1 MSRRSQRKACIQ
13 SQDDLRQDITG
24 HLEDRATHAL
34 CKRAIEKSNAL
45 AHQVNELVVRNG
57 LVIEDAS
64 SQDTTIGQNTLLTL
78 RTQVGRQRCTDGG
91 IELAFTLSENT
102 MSRICISIY
111 SARRVI
117 RQTPT
122 AVGRAR
128 TSGSS
133 GGPMMQRYMRLS
145 TACQS
150 LKARTR

>member
-1 MSRRSQRKACIQ
+1 M
-13 SQDDLRQDITG
+13 
-24 HLEDRATHAL
+24 
-34 CKRAIEKSNAL
+34 

-111 SARRVI
+111 SARRGR
-117 RQTPT
+117 RQTPHSRWQSQDLGVERR
-122 AVGRAR
+122 ANDAEVYAPVHSMPVAEGAHQVGRVFHV
-128 TSGSS
+128 
-133 GGPMMQRYMRLS
+133 P
-145 TACQS
+145 
-150 LKARTR
+150 